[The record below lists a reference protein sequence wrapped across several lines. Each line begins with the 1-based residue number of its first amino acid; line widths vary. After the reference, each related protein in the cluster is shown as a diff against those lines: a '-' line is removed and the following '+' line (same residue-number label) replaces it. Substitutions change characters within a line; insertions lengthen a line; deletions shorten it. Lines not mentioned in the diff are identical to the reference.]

1 MLLQGREIGVATQIT
16 GIGEIL
22 MDVFE
27 SGSATVGGAPF
38 NVAFQA
44 HQLLSA
50 SGRGRGD
57 MVSAVGEDRWGRH
70 ILAAVKDA
78 SISTEYLA
86 VNKEHPTGIAS
97 VFVGGGEAGFEIL
110 PDAAWDFLESDA
122 AMDALAKRTN
132 AVAFGSLAQ
141 RLPTSGKVIREFVG
155 KVVGHRLFDVNLRQN
170 TTDKKKNYSVEV
182 IDESCKVATIVKT
195 NEVELEEISEMLGF
209 SGSSGSALG
218 SAPGSGYAIWMARKQ
233 ERLWGQMEQLLKR
246 YGLYAVAVTRGG
258 KGAMLMTEG
267 ERVQLEDSRLKK
279 DEIHPVGAGDAFS
292 AGLLYG
298 LTQGVPLA
306 TSARLADKLASWVT
320 QYESSTP
327 RLTEAIKA
335 ELRAIEEG

>member
-1 MLLQGREIGVATQIT
+1 MTTQTQIT

-44 HQLLSA
+44 HQLLTA

-57 MVSAVGEDRWGRH
+57 MVSSVGDDRWGRH
-70 ILAAVKDA
+70 ILASVESAG
-78 SISTEYLA
+78 ISTEYIR
-86 VNKEHPTGIAS
+86 VNPEHPTGIAS
-97 VFVGGGEAGFEIL
+97 VFVGGGEAGFEIA
-110 PDAAWDFLESDA
+110 PDAAWDYLETLDGDA
-122 AMDALAKRTN
+122 AIGDLVARSN

-141 RLPTSGKVIREFVG
+141 RSPLSGATIRELVG
-155 KVVGHRLFDVNLRQN
+155 RVKGHRLYDVNLRQN
-170 TTDKKKNYSVEV
+170 TTNKEKGYSLEV
-182 IDESCKVATIVKT
+182 IDRSCDVATIVKT
-195 NEVELEEISEMLGF
+195 NEVELDEMSEMLGF
-209 SGSSGSALG
+209 AAAAGEREDRL
-218 SAPGSGYAIWMARKQ
+218 WMQMARLRKQ
-233 ERLWGQMEQLLKR
+233 

-258 KGAMLMTEG
+258 KGAMLMTE
-267 ERVQLEDSRLKK
+267 EVRVQLEDSRLKP

-298 LTQGVPLA
+298 LTQGLPLEK
-306 TSARLADKLASWVT
+306 SARLADRLASWVT

-327 RLTEAIKA
+327 RLTEEIKR
-335 ELRAIEEG
+335 ELRAIEES

>member
-1 MLLQGREIGVATQIT
+1 MERAKEGNDVATQIT

-57 MVSAVGEDRWGRH
+57 MVSAVGEDDWGRH

-78 SISTEYLA
+78 GISTEYIA
-86 VNKEHPTGIAS
+86 VNAKHPTGIAS

-110 PDAAWDFLESDA
+110 PDAAWDFLGGDA
-122 AMDALAKRTN
+122 ATEALAKKTN

-141 RLPTSGKVIREFVG
+141 RLPTSGKMIREFVA
-155 KVVGHRLFDVNLRQN
+155 KVDGHRLFDVNLRQN
-170 TTDKKKNYSVEV
+170 TTDKKKNYSIEV
-182 IDESCKVATIVKT
+182 VDESCKVSSIVKT
-195 NEVELEEISEMLGF
+195 NEVELEEISDMLGF
-209 SGSSGSALG
+209 AAGSFAVGS
-218 SAPGSGYAIWMARKQ
+218 
-233 ERLWGQMEQLLKR
+233 EDRLWGQMEQLLKR
-246 YGLYAVAVTRGG
+246 YSLYAVAVTRGG

-267 ERVQLEDSRLKK
+267 ERVRLEDSKLKK
-279 DEIHPVGAGDAFS
+279 NEIHPVGAGDAFS
-292 AGLLYG
+292 AGLLYS
-298 LTQGVPLA
+298 LTQGLPLA

-320 QYESSTP
+320 RFESSTP
-327 RLTEAIKA
+327 RLTEEIKA

>member
-1 MLLQGREIGVATQIT
+1 MKSKIQIT
-16 GIGEIL
+16 DIGEIL

-57 MVSAVGEDRWGRH
+57 MVSAVGEDKWGSH

-78 SISTEYLA
+78 SISTEYIA
-86 VNKEHPTGIAS
+86 VSAKHPTGIAS

-110 PDAAWDFLESDA
+110 PDVAWDFLTGDA
-122 AMDALAKRTN
+122 ATEELALRSS

-141 RLPTSGKVIREFVG
+141 RLPTSGKMIRDFVA
-155 KVVGHRLFDVNLRQN
+155 KVDGHRLFDVNLRQN
-170 TTDKKKNYSVEV
+170 TTDKKKNYSAEV
-182 IDESCKVATIVKT
+182 IEESCRVASIVKT

-209 SGSSGSALG
+209 AAASFE
-218 SAPGSGYAIWMARKQ
+218 K
-233 ERLWGQMEQLLKR
+233 EDRLWQQMAWLREK
-246 YGLYAVAVTRGG
+246 YGFFAVAVTRGG
-258 KGAMLMTEG
+258 KGAMLMTEA
-267 ERVQLEDSRLKK
+267 ERVRLEDSKLKA

-298 LTQGVPLA
+298 LTQGLELER
-306 TSARLADKLASWVT
+306 SARLADKLASWVT
-320 QYESSTP
+320 QYDSATP
-327 RLTEAIKA
+327 RLTEAIVA
-335 ELRAIEEG
+335 ELKGIEEG